1 MLLLGNSFAKI
12 PVLSLRNGGVIAR
25 ITGHLINP
33 HSLKIDGLWCK
44 TAAQK
49 HIHLLL
55 PQDIR
60 EITPKGAIVNDLSS
74 LSEPGE
80 VVRLKKIIDLHFE
93 LLDKKVLSG
102 RFSIG
107 KVLDYSVNR
116 DTFMIEK
123 LYVTPPVWGRFKS
136 DRLTIDRS
144 QVVEVSHHHIRV
156 SEARITEKKQHEA
169 LRPSLDYSPAP
180 AMTANTSEY
189 A

>member
-12 PVLSLRNGGVIAR
+12 PVLSLRNGGIIAK

-44 TAAQK
+44 TASNK
-49 HIHLLL
+49 HSYLLL

-74 LSEPGE
+74 LSEPNE

-93 LLDKKVLSG
+93 ILDKKVLSG

-107 KVLDYSVNR
+107 KVIDYSVNR
-116 DTFMIEK
+116 DSFTIEK
-123 LYVTPPVWGRFKS
+123 IYVTPPVWGRLSS

-144 QVVEVSHHHIRV
+144 QVIEVSHRHIRV
-156 SEARITEKKQHEA
+156 SEARVSEKKQQQVQSQT
-169 LRPSLDYSPAP
+169 LGYSA
-180 AMTANTSEY
+180 ASSITAKTSE
-189 A
+189 